1 MTTRAK
7 LTVYSALATALAA
20 LCLTPLLT
28 TKGWIVQAF
37 LAIAVVAAVGA
48 GLRRTPF
55 YRWTVP
61 IAQLLA
67 LFVLLLL
74 AFASS
79 AAVFGGVVPG
89 GQSVRTLGRILGQGF
104 TDVRDYAIPAPP
116 NPGLRL
122 ILVASVGL
130 IAVAVDTV
138 AVTYRRSA
146 LAGLPLLALYSVGNG
161 LAGDQSSWLWFAT
174 AACGYLVL
182 LFAEGQDRV
191 SRWGRVF
198 RGSDRSEGGGLGSL
212 GQNGRQVGVV
222 ALVLALLVPA
232 FLPRWGSGLLQTG
245 SGTAT
250 GRHGEGGV
258 SSLDP
263 LVALTGALPS
273 PRGVELFT
281 YWTESP
287 SAGSTYLRTGAL
299 DAFDGT
305 TWKRGSSE
313 TVPFTGAL
321 PAPEGLG
328 PVDVPEAKTE
338 VAVGNRLD
346 DAWLPLP
353 YPARTVNLRDNSAWQ
368 LDPDTASLLPAK
380 DKAIKGLKYTATGLE
395 VQPTASSLRSAPKP
409 PDRISRQYLT
419 VPSGLPKVVEQ
430 TARDITKNAS
440 TQYDKMDALRT
451 WFTGPEFTYDATT
464 RPDNGGD
471 AMADF
476 LARRRGFCVHFASTM
491 AVMARYL
498 GVPSRVAL
506 GFTPGDTKGNNVY
519 SVTDAMYHA
528 WPELYFEGYGWLRF
542 EPTPTRGVQPDY
554 SDPVSAPATQPT
566 TAPAPQP
573 GATGPVQVP
582 SANPDCDARLRRT
595 GDCDDR
601 RDTGARADEGVGLPS
616 GKALAGLGGVLVLV
630 ALLLTPMVW
639 RARLRRRRLGPGG
652 RRRPGGPGPEGLTDA
667 QVLAAWD
674 ELIDSAWDLGIP
686 PDESRTPRAA
696 ARRIAETGE
705 LDEASAAAAGRV
717 ALATERVLYARS
729 AQVGEPLAVD
739 VRTARD
745 GLRARVGRRGRIRAL
760 LLPASS
766 AQLRWR
772 ISEALLTARLKA
784 GARVARVFGAAPPN
798 GSASSPPDCPGWRSG
813 RSRSSRCSDG
823 SGS

>member
-7 LTVYSALATALAA
+7 LTVYAALATALAA

-28 TKGWIVQAF
+28 SKGWIVHAF
-37 LAIAVVAAVGA
+37 LVVAVVAAVGA

-61 IAQLLA
+61 VGQLAA
-67 LFVLLLL
+67 LFLVLLLG
-74 AFASS
+74 FASS
-79 AAVFGGVVPG
+79 SAVFGGVVPG
-89 GQSVRTLGRILGQGF
+89 PESVRTLGRVLGQGF

-122 ILVASVGL
+122 ILVGSVGL

-161 LAGDQSSWLWFAT
+161 LAGDQGSWLWFAT
-174 AACGYLVL
+174 AAAGYLVL

-191 SRWGRVF
+191 SRWGRIF
-198 RGSDRSEGGGLGSL
+198 RGSERGEGGGLGSL

-232 FLPRWGSGLLQTG
+232 FLPRWGSGLLHTG
-245 SGTAT
+245 SGTAA
-250 GRHGEGGV
+250 GRGGGAGA

-263 LVALTGALPS
+263 LVALTGTLPN
-273 PRGVELFT
+273 PRRVELFT
-281 YWTESP
+281 YWTENP
-287 SAGSTYLRTGAL
+287 SADSTYLRTGAL
-299 DAFDGT
+299 DSFDGR
-305 TWKRGSSE
+305 TWKRGSTN
-313 TVPFTGAL
+313 TVPFTGTM
-321 PAPEGLG
+321 PAPEGLDST
-328 PVDVPEAKTE
+328 DVPEAKTE
-338 VAVGNRLD
+338 VVIGNRLEE
-346 DAWLPLP
+346 AWLPLP
-353 YPARTVNLRDNSAWQ
+353 YPARTVNLRDNGAWQ
-368 LDPDTASLLPAK
+368 LAPDTASLIPAK
-380 DKAIKGLKYTATGLE
+380 DKAIKGLKYTATGLT
-395 VQPTASSLRSAPKP
+395 VQPTAGELRSAPEP
-409 PDRISRQYLT
+409 PDRIARQYLD
-419 VPSGLPKVVEQ
+419 VPSDLPKVVKQ
-430 TARDITKNAS
+430 TALDITKNAS
-440 TQYDKMDALRT
+440 TPYDKMNALRD
-451 WFTGPEFTYDATT
+451 WFTGPDFTYDATT
-464 RPDNGGD
+464 RTDSGGD

-498 GVPSRVAL
+498 DVPSRVAL
-506 GFTPGDTKGNNVY
+506 GFTPGNNKGSNLY
-519 SVTDAMYHA
+519 SVTDEMYHA

-542 EPTPTRGVQPDY
+542 EPTPNRGVQPDY

-566 TAPAPQP
+566 TAPAPRTETS
-573 GATGPVQVP
+573 APVQAP
-582 SANPDCDARLRRT
+582 SANPDCDAKLRRT
-595 GDCDDR
+595 GDCGDE
-601 RDTGARADEGVGLPS
+601 RDTAAATDEGIGLPS
-616 GKALAGLGGVLVLV
+616 GKTLGALGVALLLA

-639 RARLRRRRLGPGG
+639 RALLRRRRLGTGG
-652 RRRPGGPGPEGLTDA
+652 RRRPGGPGPAGGLTDA

-696 ARRIAETGE
+696 ARRIVETGE

-729 AQVGEPLAVD
+729 AQVGEPLAAD

-745 GLRARVGRRGRIRAL
+745 GLRARVGRRGRIRAV

-772 ISEALLTARLKA
+772 ISEALLTARLRTGA
-784 GARVARVFGAAPPN
+784 GVARVVGAVTGPVRRPLPRRRRRGGGGAE
-798 GSASSPPDCPGWRSG
+798 S
-813 RSRSSRCSDG
+813 
-823 SGS
+823 

>member
-7 LTVYSALATALAA
+7 LTVYSALATFLAA

-28 TKGWIVQAF
+28 TKGWIVNAA
-37 LAIAVVAAVGA
+37 LVVAVLAAVGA

-61 IAQLLA
+61 IGQLLA
-67 LFVLLLL
+67 LFVMLLLG
-74 AFASS
+74 FASS

-89 GQSVRTLGRILGQGF
+89 SESVRTLGRVLGQGF
-104 TDVRDYAIPAPP
+104 DDVRDYAIPAPP

-122 ILVASVGL
+122 ILVGAVGL
-130 IAVAVDTV
+130 IAVAVDTI

-161 LAGDQSSWLWFAT
+161 LAGDQGSWLWFAT
-174 AACGYLVL
+174 AATGYLVL

-191 SRWGRVF
+191 SRWGRIF
-198 RGSDRSEGGGLGSL
+198 RGSERGEGGGLGAL
-212 GQNGRQVGVV
+212 GQNGRQVGVM
-222 ALVLALLVPA
+222 ALALALLLPA
-232 FLPRWGSGLLQTG
+232 FLPSWGSGLLHTG
-245 SGTAT
+245 SGTAS
-250 GRHGEGGV
+250 GRGGAGV

-263 LVALTGALPS
+263 LVALTGTLPS
-273 PRGVELFT
+273 PRNVELFT
-281 YWTESP
+281 YSSESP

-305 TWKRGSSE
+305 TWKRSALN

-328 PVDVPEAKTE
+328 PIDTPEARTE
-338 VAVGNRLD
+338 VLIGNRLD
-346 DAWLPLP
+346 EAWLPLP
-353 YPARTVNLRDNSAWQ
+353 YPARNVALRDNGAWQ
-368 LDPDTASLLPAK
+368 LDEATASLIPAK
-380 DKAIKGLKYTATGLE
+380 EKAIKGLKYTVTGLE
-395 VQPTASSLRSAPKP
+395 VQPAANALRTAPTAPERIRQRYLAVP
-409 PDRISRQYLT
+409 PG
-419 VPSGLPKVVEQ
+419 VPEVVRQ
-430 TARDITKNAS
+430 TAIAKTKNAKNS
-440 TQYDKMDALRT
+440 YDKMEALRA
-451 WFTGPEFTYDATT
+451 WFTGPDFTYDVTT
-464 RPDNGGD
+464 RTDSGSD

-491 AVMARYL
+491 AVMARML
-498 GVPSRVAL
+498 DVPSRVAL
-506 GFTPGDTKGNNVY
+506 GFTPGNTKGGNVY

-554 SDPVSAPATQPT
+554 SDPVSSPATQPT
-566 TAPAPQP
+566 TAPTAQPQTT
-573 GATGPVQVP
+573 APVQVP
-582 SANPDCDARLRRT
+582 SANPDCDAKLRRT
-595 GDCDDR
+595 GDCGDQR
-601 RDTGARADEGVGLPS
+601 GTATGAHEGFRLPS
-616 GKALAGLGGVLVLV
+616 GKALAGLVVGVLLF
-630 ALLLTPMVW
+630 ALLLVPMVW
-639 RARLRRRRLGPGG
+639 RALLRRRRLGAGG
-652 RRRPGGPGPEGLTDA
+652 RRRPGGPGPDGLTDA

-729 AQVGEPLAVD
+729 AQIGEPLAAD

-745 GLRARVGRRGRIRAL
+745 GLRARRGRRERIRAVL
-760 LLPASS
+760 MPPSS

-772 ISEALLTARLKA
+772 VSDALLTARLTT
-784 GARVARVFGAAPPN
+784 GAAVGRAVGAVTGPVRRALTRRRPR
-798 GSASSPPDCPGWRSG
+798 GGGDDPAS
-813 RSRSSRCSDG
+813 
-823 SGS
+823 

>member
-7 LTVYSALATALAA
+7 LTVYSALATTLAA

-28 TKGWIVQAF
+28 TKGWIAHAV
-37 LAIAVVAAVGA
+37 LVVAVVAAVGA

-61 IAQLLA
+61 IGQLLV
-67 LFVLLLL
+67 LFVMLLLGF
-74 AFASS
+74 AASS
-79 AAVFGGVVPG
+79 AVFGGVVPG
-89 GQSVRTLGRILGQGF
+89 SESVRTLGRVLGQGF
-104 TDVRDYAIPAPP
+104 NDVRDYTIPAPP

-122 ILVASVGL
+122 ILVGAVGL

-161 LAGDQSSWLWFAT
+161 LAGDQGSWLWFAT
-174 AACGYLVL
+174 AATGYLVL

-191 SRWGRVF
+191 SRWGRIF
-198 RGSDRSEGGGLGSL
+198 RGADRGEGGGPGAL
-212 GQNGRQVGVV
+212 GQSGRQVGVV
-222 ALVLALLVPA
+222 ALVLALLLPA
-232 FLPRWGSGLLQTG
+232 FLPHWGSGLLHTG
-245 SGTAT
+245 PGTAS
-250 GRHGEGGV
+250 GRGGAGV

-273 PRGVELFT
+273 PRNVELFT
-281 YWTESP
+281 YSAQSP

-299 DAFDGT
+299 DAFDGG
-305 TWKRGSSE
+305 TWKRSSQE
-313 TVPFTGAL
+313 TVPFTGTL

-328 PVDVPEAKTE
+328 PVDAPEAKTE
-338 VAVGNRLD
+338 VLIGNRLD
-346 DAWLPLP
+346 DAWLPMP
-353 YPARTVNLRDNSAWQ
+353 YPARSVALRDNGAWQ
-368 LDPDTASLLPAK
+368 LDEDTASLIPAK
-380 DKAIKGLKYTATGLE
+380 EKAIKGLKYTVTGLD
-395 VQPTASSLRSAPKP
+395 VQPTASGLRAAPATAPERIRSRYLAVP
-409 PDRISRQYLT
+409 P
-419 VPSGLPKVVEQ
+419 GLPAVVQQ
-430 TARDITKNAS
+430 TAVAKTKGATNP
-440 TQYDKMDALRT
+440 YDKMDALRA
-451 WFTGPEFTYDATT
+451 WFTGPEFTYDVTT
-464 RPDNGGD
+464 RTDSGSD

-491 AVMARYL
+491 AVMARIL

-506 GFTPGDTKGNNVY
+506 GFTPGNTKGGNVY

-554 SDPVSAPATQPT
+554 SDPVSSPATRPT

-573 GATGPVQVP
+573 QATAPVQVP
-582 SANPDCDARLRRT
+582 SSNPDCDAKLRRT
-595 GDCDDR
+595 GDCGDR
-601 RDTGARADEGVGLPS
+601 RDTAAGAHEGFTLPS
-616 GKALAGLGGVLVLV
+616 GKALAAMVVGLILF
-630 ALLLTPMVW
+630 ALLLVPMVW
-639 RARLRRRRLGPGG
+639 RALLRRRRLGAGG
-652 RRRPGGPGPEGLTDA
+652 RRRPGGPGPDGLTDA

-705 LDEASAAAAGRV
+705 LDEDSAAAAGRV

-729 AQVGEPLAVD
+729 AQIGEPLAAD

-745 GLRARVGRRGRIRAL
+745 GLRARLGRRERLRAV
-760 LLPASS
+760 LLPPSS

-772 ISEALLTARLKA
+772 VSDALLTARLTA
-784 GARVARVFGAAPPN
+784 
-798 GSASSPPDCPGWRSG
+798 GSAVG
-813 RSRSSRCSDG
+813 RAVGAVTGPVRRVLTRRRPRGG
-823 SGS
+823 SGGDAKS

>member
-7 LTVYSALATALAA
+7 LTVYSALATLLAA

-28 TKGWIVQAF
+28 SKGWIGHALLVV
-37 LAIAVVAAVGA
+37 AVVAAVGA

-61 IAQLLA
+61 LGQLLV
-67 LFVLLLL
+67 LFVMLLLG
-74 AFASS
+74 FASS
-79 AAVFGGVVPG
+79 SAVFGGVVPG
-89 GQSVRTLGRILGQGF
+89 TESVRALGRILGQGF
-104 TDVRDYAIPAPP
+104 ADVRDYAIPAPP

-161 LAGDQSSWLWFAT
+161 LAGGQGSWLWFAT
-174 AACGYLVL
+174 AATGYLVL

-198 RGSDRSEGGGLGSL
+198 RGAERGEGGSGLGAL
-212 GQNGRQVGVV
+212 GQNGRQVGVA
-222 ALVLALLVPA
+222 ALVLALLLPA
-232 FLPRWGSGLLQTG
+232 FLPRWSTGLLHTG
-245 SGTAT
+245 PGTAS
-250 GRHGEGGV
+250 GRHGGAGGV

-263 LVALTGALPS
+263 MVALTGSLPN
-273 PRGVELFT
+273 PRNVELFT
-281 YWTESP
+281 YSTESP

-305 TWKRGSSE
+305 AWKRGSSDTE
-313 TVPFTGAL
+313 PFTGAL

-328 PVDVPEAKTE
+328 SVDVPEAKTE
-338 VAVGNRLD
+338 VMIGNRLE

-353 YPARTVNLRDNSAWQ
+353 YPARNVNLRDNSAWQ
-368 LDPDTASLLPAK
+368 LDRATASVLPAK
-380 DKAIKGLKYTATGLE
+380 EKAIKGLKYTATGMD
-395 VQPTASSLRSAPKP
+395 VQPTATSLRSAPKP
-409 PDRISRQYLT
+409 PERITRQYLA
-419 VPSGLPKVVEQ
+419 VPSDLPDVVRR
-430 TARDITKNAS
+430 TAADITRNAP
-440 TQYDKMDALRT
+440 TPYDKMDALRT
-451 WFTGPEFTYDATT
+451 WFTGPDFTYDTT
-464 RPDNGGD
+464 IKPDNGGD

-476 LARRRGFCVHFASTM
+476 LARRRGYCVHFASTM
-491 AVMARYL
+491 AVMARTL
-498 GVPSRVAL
+498 GVPARVAL
-506 GFTPGDTKGNNVY
+506 GFTPGNTKGGNVY
-519 SVTDAMYHA
+519 SVTDSMYHA

-542 EPTPTRGVQPDY
+542 EPTPNRGVQPDY
-554 SDPVSAPATQPT
+554 SDPISSPATQPT

-573 GATGPVQVP
+573 QATAPVQVP
-582 SANPDCDARLRRT
+582 SANADCDAKLRRT

-601 RDTGARADEGVGLPS
+601 RDQAAGGGGQSVWPS
-616 GKALAGLGGVLVLV
+616 GKTLAALAVAVLLLV
-630 ALLLTPMVW
+630 LLLTPMVW
-639 RARLRRRRLGPGG
+639 RTLLRRRRLGTGG
-652 RRRPGGPGPEGLTDA
+652 RRRPGGPGPGGLTDA

-696 ARRIAETGE
+696 VRRITETGE

-729 AQVGEPLAVD
+729 AQVGEPLAAD

-745 GLRARVGRRGRIRAL
+745 GLRARLGRWERIRAL
-760 LLPASS
+760 LLPPSS

-772 ISEALLTARLKA
+772 ISDALLTARLGVGALLARA
-784 GARVARVFGAAPPN
+784 GGAVGTVTGPVRRVLGR
-798 GSASSPPDCPGWRSG
+798 R
-813 RSRSSRCSDG
+813 RSRRG
-823 SGS
+823 GGGT

>member
-28 TKGWIVQAF
+28 DRGWIAHALLVVV
-37 LAIAVVAAVGA
+37 VVAAVGA
-48 GLRRTPF
+48 GLRRTPV
-55 YRWTVP
+55 YRWVVP
-61 IAQLLA
+61 IGQLLA

-74 AFASS
+74 GFAASS
-79 AAVFGGVVPG
+79 AVFGGVVPG
-89 GQSVRTLGRILGQGF
+89 TESVRTLGRVLSQGF

-122 ILVASVGL
+122 ILVGSVGL

-146 LAGLPLLALYSVGNG
+146 LAGLPLLALYSVGNA
-161 LAGDQSSWLWFAT
+161 LAGDRGSWLWFAT
-174 AACGYLVL
+174 AAAGYLVL

-191 SRWGRVF
+191 SRWGRIF
-198 RGSDRSEGGGLGSL
+198 RGSERGEGSGLGAL
-212 GQNGRQVGVV
+212 GQNGRQVGVL

-232 FLPRWGSGLLQTG
+232 FLPRWGDGLLHTA
-245 SGTAT
+245 SGTAS
-250 GRHGEGGV
+250 GRGGSGGA

-263 LVALTGALPS
+263 LVALTGSLPN
-273 PRGVELFT
+273 PRNVELFT

-305 TWKRGSSE
+305 SWKRGSSN
-313 TVPFTGAL
+313 TVPFTGAM

-338 VAVGNRLD
+338 VMIGNRLE

-353 YPARTVNLRDNSAWQ
+353 YPARTVNLRDNAAWQ
-368 LDPDTASLLPAK
+368 LDPLTASVLPAK
-380 DKAIKGLKYTATGLE
+380 DKAIKGLKYTATGLD
-395 VQPTASSLRSAPKP
+395 VQPTATSLRIAPKAP
-409 PDRISRQYLT
+409 ERITRQYLT
-419 VPSGLPKVVEQ
+419 VPSDTPEVVRK
-430 TARDITKNAS
+430 TALDVTRNAP
-440 TQYDKMDALRT
+440 TPYDKMDALRT
-451 WFTGPEFTYDATT
+451 WFTGPDFTYDATT
-464 RPDNGGD
+464 RTDSGSD

-506 GFTPGDTKGNNVY
+506 GFTPGDSKGGNLY

-542 EPTPTRGVQPDY
+542 EPTPNRGVQPDY

-573 GATGPVQVP
+573 QATAPVQVP
-582 SANPDCDARLRRT
+582 SADPDCDAKLRRM
-595 GDCDDR
+595 GDCGDER
-601 RDTGARADEGVGLPS
+601 GTAAGTDEGFTLPS
-616 GKALAGLGGVLVLV
+616 GKTLTGLVAALLLV

-639 RARLRRRRLGPGG
+639 RALLRRRRLGAGG
-652 RRRPGGPGPEGLTDA
+652 RRRPGGGPGPDGLTDA

-729 AQVGEPLAVD
+729 AQVDEPLAAD
-739 VRTARD
+739 VRATRD

-772 ISEALLTARLKA
+772 ISDVLLTARLKA
-784 GARVARVFGAAPPN
+784 GARVARVVGAVTGPVRRALTRRRRGGN
-798 GSASSPPDCPGWRSG
+798 GRAES
-813 RSRSSRCSDG
+813 
-823 SGS
+823 